1 MFIFINM
8 SVLQEINRIKLLM
21 SLNEGKSKDN
31 NVLDDNLFN
40 GFKLSEFKKLP
51 PPEDDSEETK
61 KELEYLDSIDIDKRF
76 VQEKDDILGNFTK
89 FLDDEG
95 VSYDEKLLNKIKS
108 DSVEVIQTLKK
119 HFKRQRPF
127 KINDEFKDPSMKSTR
142 GYSYPSGHSTQS
154 NLLCL
159 VLSKFYPKYEKDF
172 KKIVKD
178 IVYSRQMAKVHYP
191 SDIKMGKKLSKSMF
205 EYLKDKDLIH

>member
-1 MFIFINM
+1 
-8 SVLQEINRIKLLM
+8 M

-205 EYLKDKDLIH
+205 EHLKDKDLIH